1 MDEKKAINKKK
12 FDIKGM
18 SCSACSSNIT
28 RTVSNIKGVKD
39 VNVSLLNNDMI
50 VEYDD
55 SISSEAIMQRV
66 LEIGYGISEKK
77 ADRNELKSNKLKPRL
92 IISIILFIPLF
103 YLSMSSMLKL
113 PLPSIIRDNFV
124 VFLIEQLVLVLG
136 LVIVNFEF
144 YQSGYK
150 SLFKLKPN
158 MNSLIAISS
167 SAAIIYGIYI
177 LILNIVSEDSLLE
190 INGDLYFESAG
201 MILTLITFG
210 KYLEQNAKNKTT
222 DSISKLI
229 DMSPKTATILI
240 DGIETKVNIEKVE
253 ENNVVIVKTGEL
265 IPVDGII
272 IEGNASIDE
281 ATLTGESL
289 AIDKKEGDNVF
300 KTTIVK
306 SGYIIIKA
314 LKVGKDTAFDK
325 IIKLIEEAS
334 SSKAPI
340 SKLADKISLVFVPS
354 VILISLIAMGIW
366 LLVGEK
372 FNFALAIAISV
383 LVISCPCALGLAT
396 PTAIMVS
403 TGVAAK
409 NHILVKNAEALENLQ
424 KIDTVVMDKTG
435 TITKGI
441 PKVIDLI
448 NFDFPLEK
456 LKSYLL
462 SLEEMSDH
470 PLSKGIISSFSNEN
484 IESLKVHDFKY
495 LFGQGIKGVINNKT
509 VLIGNVSLLESNNVS
524 INSKKDLLKDYEK
537 EGKTTLLIS
546 ENDRII
552 GLVTL
557 RDEIKKTSLR
567 AINEF
572 KKRKIDV
579 IMISGDSITNSQVIA
594 KEVNIDNVYANV
606 FPDEKEKIISR
617 LQQEGKFVAFIGDGV
632 NDAVALTRADVA
644 IAIGSGTDVAIECAD
659 VILVRNEL
667 LDAVE
672 AYRLSK
678 KTIRIIK
685 ENLFWAFFYNVLLIP
700 LAAGVFYV
708 IWGILLKPMYA
719 ALAMSISSL
728 FVVTNALRIKKF
740 KILSNERNDGKMIK
754 EVKIEGMM
762 CEHCKRNV
770 EKALANIK
778 DADVVVDLSNK
789 TATIMSEKTIDE
801 KQIKKLITDAGYKI
815 SSIK

>member
-1 MDEKKAINKKK
+1 MDEKKTINKKK

-55 SISSEAIMQRV
+55 SISSETIMQKV
-66 LEIGYGISEKK
+66 LQIGYGISEKT
-77 ADRNELKSNKLKPRL
+77 DRNQLKSNKLRPRL
-92 IISIILFIPLF
+92 ITSIILFIPLF

-113 PLPSIIRDNFV
+113 PLPSIVRDNYS

-144 YQSGYK
+144 YQSGFK

-177 LILNIVSEDSLLE
+177 LILNIVSKDSLLE

-240 DGIETKVNIEKVE
+240 DGIETKVNIENVK
-253 ENNVVIVKTGEL
+253 ENNVIIVKTGEL
-265 IPVDGII
+265 IPADGVI

-289 AIDKKEGDNVF
+289 SIDKKEGDNVF

-340 SKLADKISLVFVPS
+340 SRLADKISLIFVPS
-354 VILISLIAMGIW
+354 VIFISLIAMGIW

-424 KIDTVVMDKTG
+424 KVDTVVMDKTG

-441 PKVIDLI
+441 PKLIDLI

-456 LKSYLL
+456 LKGYLL
-462 SLEEMSDH
+462 SLEKMSDH

-495 LFGQGIKGVINNKT
+495 LFGQGLKGVINNNT
-509 VLIGNVSLLESNNVS
+509 ILIGNVSLLESNNVS
-524 INSKKDLLKDYEK
+524 INSKKDLLKQYEE

-572 KKRKIDV
+572 KKREIDV

-606 FPDEKEKIISR
+606 FPDEKEKIISK

-667 LDAVE
+667 MDAVE

-678 KTIRIIK
+678 KTITIIK
-685 ENLFWAFFYNVLLIP
+685 ENLFWAFFYNILLIP

-740 KILSNERNDGKMIK
+740 KILSNERNDSKMIK

-770 EKALANIK
+770 EKALSNIK

-801 KQIKKLITDAGYKI
+801 KEIKKLITNAGYKI
-815 SSIK
+815 VSIK